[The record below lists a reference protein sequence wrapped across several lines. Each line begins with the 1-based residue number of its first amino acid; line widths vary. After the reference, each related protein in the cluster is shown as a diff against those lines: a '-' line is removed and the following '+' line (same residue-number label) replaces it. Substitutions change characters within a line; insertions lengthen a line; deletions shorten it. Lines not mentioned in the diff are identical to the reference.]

1 MIHAQLFVQ
10 FDIHLTGLAWIFSND
25 LLSCKRLYLAYMPG
39 PMVVCGNGFLPNYLD
54 MVEQNG
60 CRSHQA
66 SDFNEWPVSRASAVP
81 QPGR

>member
-1 MIHAQLFVQ
+1 
-10 FDIHLTGLAWIFSND
+10 
-25 LLSCKRLYLAYMPG
+25 
-39 PMVVCGNGFLPNYLD
+39 